1 MSKIDT
7 EYITKVAR
15 QTILRVD
22 ACLAELG
29 RNAFLGSYPTLKRES
44 SKLTYN
50 ENLKYETNETSV
62 GEDDIDEGPSGR
74 YEKALVILGDY
85 RVLQTLM
92 DLCITEYLYPE
103 FTTYIKNGFGYD
115 ICIYIAALIEEKEV
129 ISFGEVNRY
138 ADIARRLM
146 VIDLKQEPLQYAR
159 VSADARLIGFLS
171 GDDAI
176 NPKISDFTDLF
187 RPDDD
192 IHKPFVNQDIIDR
205 GADLL
210 NEGCKILC
218 LSGKG
223 GRRFIAKHIA
233 KKTGMSFLFFNIAD
247 LVWWAPDKDISSLRD
262 ALIRE
267 AYSSDAGICIY
278 GFSEKFILGDS
289 IDKDKGRRDMEILGE
304 ILFTPITNEG
314 IRLILC
320 VDDIKLLPGRDNIT
334 DAGILILPESYSFV
348 ERKKLWQGI
357 FELYGI
363 HLDAIS
369 FASRYRMIP
378 REVAGAALSFV
389 EESSGLEQDKKNEE
403 LFTRINLES
412 IHNTDDLV
420 GRIIYS
426 DVKLE
431 DVKLKANSKM
441 ILKDTVNAAFRG
453 PMIMDDWNL
462 KTIYHYGR
470 GVSLLMSGP
479 PGTGKTMSAN
489 AIAGEL
495 SLPLY
500 QVNLSNV
507 VDKYI
512 GETEKN
518 LEKAFSFAEKNSVVL
533 FFDEADALFGT
544 RSEVHDSIDRYAN
557 NEIAYL
563 LQRIESY
570 DGIVLLATNKK
581 GNIDPAFMRRI
592 RYIVHFDK
600 PDEEMRRQIWQGCLK
615 DTVPQKD
622 IDIDYLASQFDT
634 YTGSIIKTIFLN
646 ACTMAACDGNLTMKH
661 IIHAI
666 KQEMEKET
674 TVGFEVDTLGKY
686 AYLI

>member
-29 RNAFLGSYPTLKRES
+29 RDVFLGSYPILNREA
-44 SKLTYN
+44 SKIKDNTHDKCSLN
-50 ENLKYETNETSV
+50 EDFT
-62 GEDDIDEGPSGR
+62 GEDGIDSGPSGR
-74 YEKALVILGDY
+74 YEKALVSLGDY
-85 RVLQTLM
+85 DVLQTLM
-92 DLCITEYLYPE
+92 DLCITEYLFPE
-103 FTTYIKNGFGYD
+103 FTVYIRNGFGYD
-115 ICIYIAALIEEKEV
+115 ISIYVAALLEGKEE
-129 ISFGEVNRY
+129 IPFGEVNRY
-138 ADIARRLM
+138 AGIARRLM
-146 VIDLKQEPLQYAR
+146 VIDLKQAPLQYAR

-192 IHKPFVNQDIIDR
+192 IHNPFVNQDIIDR
-205 GADLL
+205 GAALL
-210 NEGCKILC
+210 KEGCKFLC
-218 LSGKG
+218 LAGKG

-233 KKTGMSFLFFNIAD
+233 QKTGMSFLFLNIAD

-369 FASRYRMIP
+369 FASRYRMTP

-389 EESSGLEQDKKNEE
+389 EESPGLEQDKKNEE

-412 IHNTDDLV
+412 IRKTDEIV

-441 ILKDTVNAAFRG
+441 ILKDTVNAALRG
-453 PMIMDDWNL
+453 TVIMDDWNL
-462 KTIYHYGR
+462 KSIYHYGR

-518 LEKAFSFAEKNSVVL
+518 LEKAFAFAEKNSVVL

-570 DGIVLLATNKK
+570 DGIVLMATNKK

-592 RYIVHFDK
+592 RYVVHFDK

-615 DTVPQKD
+615 DTVPYKD
-622 IDIDYLASQFDT
+622 IDVNYLASHYDT

-646 ACTMAACDGNLTMKH
+646 ACAMAAGDGELSMKH

-674 TVGFEVDTLGKY
+674 AVGLEVDMLGEY
-686 AYLI
+686 AYLV